1 MTKSNRILSLAT
13 AGVFSAGLAASNP
26 AFAAD
31 PLEEAILQD
40 PPVKSQT
47 ASTPAPVTC
56 ILTGAAELG
65 PVCAQDPSTLQT
77 PSLLPAELGPVPAPV
92 DDSVSRSPSPPFSG
106 TVQAAPKEDSNL
118 NYLLA
123 ALSIAGTVAA
133 GGFVL
138 HAARSRR
145 EGSENK
151 KGPAVT
157 SSPRSQEPYGVAPV
171 RPAAVPPLRSRP
183 ASVAP
188 GTGGDDFLNPA
199 NPASPLSP
207 LNVVSPFWLGG
218 SSSSGCSSGGGGDFG
233 GGGASGGYDSG
244 SSCGGSDGG
253 GGGCDISSALRIRSV
268 AGVPFIEP

>member
-183 ASVAP
+183 ASVTP
-188 GTGGDDFLNPA
+188 DTERDDFLNPA

-207 LNVVSPFWLGG
+207 LNAASPL
-218 SSSSGCSSGGGGDFG
+218 SSGYWPSAGVPVGGGGVIG
-233 GGGASGGYDSG
+233 GDDGGNCGGY
-244 SSCGGSDGG
+244 DGG
-253 GGGCDISSALRIRSV
+253 GGGCDISRVQRIRSV
-268 AGVPFIEP
+268 AGINSVLEP